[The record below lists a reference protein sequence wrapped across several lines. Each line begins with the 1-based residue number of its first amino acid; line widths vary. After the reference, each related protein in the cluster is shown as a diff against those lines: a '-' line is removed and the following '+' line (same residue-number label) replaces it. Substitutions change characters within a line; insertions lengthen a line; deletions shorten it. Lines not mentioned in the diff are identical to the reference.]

1 MNKATRM
8 LVMTGMAIVAG
19 ATFSAGPAAAAS
31 ASPAAS
37 DSKAATQSAGH
48 GDRSKIVGVYRDPF
62 TCNKIGRFGEIR
74 NKWDDYRCIRVPG
87 GFHRSKWA
95 LRVSWDRHGGWGGNH
110 GGWGDHDGWGDGHD
124 GWGDGHDGWGNDH
137 DGWGNDHDGPG
148 GWNKH

>member
-31 ASPAAS
+31 ASPATS
-37 DSKAATQSAGH
+37 DSKAATQSKSH

-62 TCNKIGRFGEIR
+62 TCNKIGRIGEFR
-74 NKWDDYRCIRVPG
+74 NRWDDYRCIRVPA

-95 LRVSWDRHGGWGGNH
+95 LRVSWDRFGGWGGHDGGWGDHN
-110 GGWGDHDGWGDGHD
+110 GWGDHDG
-124 GWGDGHDGWGNDH
+124 GWG
-137 DGWGNDHDGPG
+137 DHDGPG